1 MKINNLPIHNIKNI
15 NIHHL
20 LLPSNKKDQIIT
32 LFMNYGKI
40 SVLNENGKDITN
52 ITFTKK
58 KIKQLSRVKDIS
70 SYSFV
75 TLGVMTDKR
84 DITLFDI
91 MSEKEYYNKTNK
103 KLFVRIKRF
112 NNIKENFKHLNYIN
126 FIDNTRIVD
135 YNKIIHTYIT
145 NYRNIDS
152 IMYLFDYNFNFKD
165 YNRRSYILYRNDFKR
180 DNKNEK

>member
-1 MKINNLPIHNIKNI
+1 MNINSLALHNIKNTSFY
-15 NIHHL
+15 HL
-20 LLPSNKKDQIIT
+20 VLPSNKKDQAIT
-32 LFMNYGKI
+32 LFMNYGEI
-40 SVLNENGKDITN
+40 SVFNENGKDITN

-75 TLGVMTDKR
+75 TLGIMTEKR

-91 MSEKEYYNKTNK
+91 MSDKEYHNKINK
-103 KLFVRIKRF
+103 KFFSRIKRF
-112 NNIKENFKHLNYIN
+112 NNIKDNFKHLNYIN
-126 FIDNTRIVD
+126 FIDDKRIVD

-145 NYRNIDS
+145 NYKNIDS
-152 IMYLFDYNFNFKD
+152 IVYLFDYNFNFKN
-165 YNRRSYILYRNDFKR
+165 YSRRSYILYRNDFMR